1 MRYLP
6 NKRDA
11 LQAHMH
17 KVHKLGSA
25 QTDTSYYSYY
35 QNLIKN
41 FLLNKS
47 AYSKISNTFW
57 YIPGSHHAYDKETET
72 D

>member
-17 KVHKLGSA
+17 KVHKLGNCNFHVHAILERIHDHQPLLKSPESLPPLVL
-25 QTDTSYYSYY
+25 QTWNNPS
-35 QNLIKN
+35 
-41 FLLNKS
+41 
-47 AYSKISNTFW
+47 
-57 YIPGSHHAYDKETET
+57 
-72 D
+72 

>member
-17 KVHKLGSA
+17 KVHKLGNA
-25 QTDTSYYSYY
+25 QTDTSYYTYY
-35 QNLIKN
+35 QNLIRIGVPTA
-41 FLLNKS
+41 KS
-47 AYSKISNTFW
+47 VMLSGLYLASLTRKKRQW
-57 YIPGSHHAYDKETET
+57 LG
-72 D
+72 

>member
-17 KVHKLGSA
+17 KVHKLGNA
-25 QTDTSYYSYY
+25 QT
-35 QNLIKN
+35 
-41 FLLNKS
+41 
-47 AYSKISNTFW
+47 
-57 YIPGSHHAYDKETET
+57 
-72 D
+72 